1 MKRLAA
7 VLGPLIGAAA
17 TLNGYRPLSRN
28 GFSSMLAW
36 YYGLVVSELP
46 LQTIAGQA
54 GVLATASRWLPRGVR
69 RFA

>member
-7 VLGPLIGAAA
+7 VRGSLTGAVE
-17 TLNGYRPLSRN
+17 TLNGYRPLSWN

-46 LQTIAGQA
+46 LQTMATQSG
-54 GVLATASRWLPRGVR
+54 GLATASRCGCASR
-69 RFA
+69 